1 MPGSSQPISI
11 RSSASSH
18 QPSSHT
24 HTHVTNPWS
33 TTTADDL
40 MLSYGGSGAAPFT
53 LASSFSNAN
62 GTNTMGSPGAGLGSS
77 WQNTIHPGPLFVSS
91 SLASSYG
98 ASGGMSMSFGSVGAG
113 SFGSRLFPGAG
124 PLNPLE

>member
-1 MPGSSQPISI
+1 MH
-11 RSSASSH
+11 A
-18 QPSSHT
+18 
-24 HTHVTNPWS
+24 TNPWS
-33 TTTADDL
+33 TTTTDDL
-40 MLSYGGSGAAPFT
+40 MLSYGASGSGAAPFA

-62 GTNTMGSPGAGLGSS
+62 NANTMGSPGTGLGSS